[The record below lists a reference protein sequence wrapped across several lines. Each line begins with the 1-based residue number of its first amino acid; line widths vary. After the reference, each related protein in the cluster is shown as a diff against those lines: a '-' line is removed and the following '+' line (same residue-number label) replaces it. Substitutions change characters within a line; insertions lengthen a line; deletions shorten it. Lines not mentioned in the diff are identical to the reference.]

1 MQLEN
6 MLLKHVLLLNFF
18 PENILLYESMPVL
31 NSLSTYTGKREI
43 TLFFVHSFAVYLFSL
58 IPTNYDYLPF
68 MIDMFTS

>member
-43 TLFFVHSFAVYLFSL
+43 TLFFCTFVCCLPILANTYQLRLSTF
-58 IPTNYDYLPF
+58 YD
-68 MIDMFTS
+68 